1 VTNRDLYLFVAA
13 IETKRSLEDYLSA
26 LWRLA
31 EPHRALAA
39 LPAEMFTEL
48 LTDAL
53 EAEPRA
59 YDGSRPTGDAGYAS
73 FEATI
78 ASQIVDLHQ
87 MAAAGQLE
95 NEHRYFGIDAPRGG
109 RWYNFDPRGY
119 LECAVAGSLGGWE
132 EGDDTGRGYVPGLV
146 AATDVEGNIAM
157 VDPRTIEDPVD
168 AMSPITWDAFA
179 EFLFTGQTY
188 E

>member
-13 IETKRSLEDYLSA
+13 IETQRSLEDYLRA

-39 LPAEMFTEL
+39 LPPEMFTEL

-59 YDGSRPTGDAGYAS
+59 YDAALPTGNAGYAS

-78 ASQIVDLHQ
+78 ASQIVDLHE
-87 MAAAGQLE
+87 MAANGQLD
-95 NEHRYFGIDAPRGG
+95 NEYRYFGISAPRGG
-109 RWYNFDPRGY
+109 SWYNFDPRGY
-119 LECAVAGSLGGWE
+119 LECAVAGTFAGWE

-146 AATDVEGNIAM
+146 AATDADGNIAM
-157 VDPRTIEDPVD
+157 VDPRSIEDPVG
-168 AMSPITWDAFA
+168 ALSPITWDAFA
-179 EFLFTGQTY
+179 EFLFTGQIY